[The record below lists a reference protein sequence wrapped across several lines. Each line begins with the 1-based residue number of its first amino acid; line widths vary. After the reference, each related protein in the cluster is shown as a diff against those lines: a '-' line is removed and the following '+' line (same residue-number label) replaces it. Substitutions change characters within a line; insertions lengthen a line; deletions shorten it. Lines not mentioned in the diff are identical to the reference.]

1 MPGTCRR
8 LSPEVLPD
16 LAEENVC
23 RAYAN
28 LREDILQ
35 SVDEGDVHLIAY
47 GFDHAG
53 VVNWVVHQALQL
65 REL

>member
-1 MPGTCRR
+1 M
-8 LSPEVLPD
+8 LPD